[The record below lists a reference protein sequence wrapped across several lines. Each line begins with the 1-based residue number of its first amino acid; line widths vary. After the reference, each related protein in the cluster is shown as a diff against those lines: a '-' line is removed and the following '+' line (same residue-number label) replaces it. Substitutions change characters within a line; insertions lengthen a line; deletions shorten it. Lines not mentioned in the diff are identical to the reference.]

1 MINVKV
7 PKDIRKF
14 KGRFYGLTVREIVC
28 CVLGCAVSIPTYMF
42 GRNYIREDELEWV
55 ILLIIIPFGLIGFF
69 SKNGLP
75 FEKYIIA
82 ILKHQLIFPQRT
94 LYKSKNFFHEMQK
107 AEEYEEMKSIDK
119 KKLKNYKKKATL
131 ERAYLMELSEKNGR
145 DIEFEQL
152 EELLTVKKPTSNN
165 NKNKKNDNEKEKKQK
180 KKSKAQLVYEEVE
193 EKKKL
198 TPNYVP
204 TKKEG
209 KMIALYMKEREKNYN
224 TEMRKARK
232 KVSSKNKMME
242 KRKSAKT
249 YIPKSTQ
256 DDLPY
261 IADYEEGLFEVA
273 ENQYSKCYELM
284 DINYANA
291 DDDKAIAIFCKYAE
305 FLSYFSE
312 DMLIGITVDNSTVS
326 LSEQEKKI
334 CYELTGDSYDMHR
347 NEYNNI
353 IKQQLAKS
361 NKNID
366 KKKYITVTIESES
379 PYEALLKFHKIDT
392 NVKNNIKKIGSKAR
406 VLSTDERLAML
417 HDKMRKGKEGQF
429 NIDYNFLKE
438 QGLSSKDYVAPSS
451 FWFKNKNYFMIEDTF
466 YRAMYINNLPAKL
479 GDELVKD
486 LTDHDFPV
494 TVTLQVRP
502 VNQGK
507 ALNMIKKKLTTIKAN
522 VMEAQKKAVKN
533 GYSPNIINHDLMHN
547 QKEGED
553 LLSDMM
559 DKDQKMFYVS
569 ILVLVGGET
578 LDELDNNAKALIGDT
593 NRYTCELQTLDYQ
606 QRDGFQCTVPMGVPV
621 DNKIYVERALT
632 TESTAVFMPFTTQEL
647 FDTNGYYYGINAV
660 SRKLIMCD
668 RTKMKTPSGF
678 VLGSS
683 GSGKSF
689 ACKRTMLNVILAD
702 NKTELLV
709 IDPEN
714 EYSDFIRVF
723 GGTVIKLTT
732 SSDCYINPMDM
743 DENYGLDD
751 DDDPLNTPMSVK
763 KDKALKKKTEYLM
776 SIIQCMMK
784 DDNGMVLIKPQQKS
798 IVDRCVKRTYQE
810 YLAHNFD
817 ETYIP
822 TLLNLQDELD
832 KEKATDDGREVAEA
846 VEYFTRGSMNL
857 FSHKTNVNINN
868 RIVSF
873 NIRDLGKELKE
884 LALLFVMD
892 FIWNRMIANFQ
903 LKLRTY
909 CFVDE
914 IHVLFTNNYSEDYV
928 QQLYKRGR
936 KYGLV
941 ITGITQDISELLKSD
956 KAKTMLTNSDFVLML
971 NQKGENIG
979 SLSKMFNI
987 SPREQEYI
995 SNANEGCG
1003 LIYAEKVIIPFEDK
1017 FPSDS
1022 YLYAL
1027 MSTKFGE
1034 EDEIDINEFISQLQ
1048 ELQNEKEKEQKLQVT
1063 A

>member
-1 MINVKV
+1 MINVRV

-14 KGRFYGLTVREIVC
+14 KGRFYGFTVREIVC
-28 CVLGCAVSIPTYMF
+28 IVLAIAICVPTYIF
-42 GRNYIREDELEWV
+42 GRNYVKEDELEWA
-55 ILLIIIPFGLIGFF
+55 ILFIAAPFAFIGFY

-94 LYKSKNFFHEMQK
+94 LYKTKNFFHEMQK
-107 AEEYEEMKSIDK
+107 EEEYEEMKGIDK
-119 KKLKNYKKKATL
+119 KKMKKYREKATL

-165 NKNKKNDNEKEKKQK
+165 NKNKKNDEKKEKQK

-193 EKKKL
+193 EKKRL

-232 KVSSKNKMME
+232 KVSSKNKMMG
-242 KRKSAKT
+242 KRKVAKT

-261 IADYEEGLFEVA
+261 IADYEEGLFEVG

-312 DMLIGITVDNSTVS
+312 DMLVGITVDNSTIS
-326 LSEQEKKI
+326 LSEQEEKI
-334 CYELTGDSYDMHR
+334 CYPLTGDNYDMHR
-347 NEYNNI
+347 EEYNKI
-353 IKQQLAKS
+353 LKKQLSQS
-361 NKNID
+361 NKNVD
-366 KKKYITVTIESES
+366 KKKYVTVTIESDS
-379 PYEALLKFHKIDT
+379 PYEALLKFHKIDS
-392 NVKNNIKKIGSKAR
+392 NVKDNIKKIGSRVK

-429 NIDYNFLKE
+429 NVNYNFLKE

-451 FWFKNKNYFMIEDTF
+451 FWFKNKNYFMIEDTY
-466 YRAMYINNLPAKL
+466 YRSMYINNLPAKL

-494 TVTLQVRP
+494 TVTLQIKP
-502 VNQGK
+502 ANQGK
-507 ALNMIKKKLTTIKAN
+507 ALNMIKKKLATIDMN
-522 VMEAQKKAVKN
+522 IMEAQKKAVKN
-533 GYSPNIINHDLMHN
+533 GYSPNIVNHDLLHN
-547 QKEGED
+547 KKEGEK

-578 LDELDNNAKALIGDT
+578 LEELNSNVKAVYGDA
-593 NRYTCELQTLDYQ
+593 NKYTCQLQTLDYQ
-606 QRDGFQCTVPMGVPV
+606 QREGFQCTLPMGVPAN
-621 DNKIYVERALT
+621 NKIYVERALT

-647 FDTNGYYYGINAV
+647 FDTNGHYIGINAV

-678 VLGSS
+678 VLGSA

-702 NKTELLV
+702 DKTELLV

-723 GGTVIKLTT
+723 GGTVIKFSTN
-732 SSDCYINPMDM
+732 SNCHINPMDM
-743 DENYGLDD
+743 DENYGLEDE
-751 DDDPLNTPMSVK
+751 DDPLTIPMEVK
-763 KDKALKKKTEYLM
+763 KDKALRKKTEYIM
-776 SIIQCMMK
+776 SIVQCMMK
-784 DDNGMVLIKPQQKS
+784 DDNGMILIKPQQKS
-798 IVDRCVKRTYQE
+798 IIDRCVKRTYEE

-817 ETYIP
+817 ENYVP
-822 TLLNLQDELD
+822 TLLNFQDELD
-832 KEKATDDGREVAEA
+832 KEKETEDGREIAEA
-846 VEYFTRGSMNL
+846 IEYYTRGSMNL

-884 LALLFVMD
+884 LSLLFVMD

-914 IHVLFTNNYSEDYV
+914 IHVLFKNNYSEDYI

-941 ITGITQDISELLKSD
+941 ITGITQDISDLLKSD

-971 NQKGENIG
+971 NQKGENLE
-979 SLSKMFNI
+979 SLSDMFKI

-1003 LIYAEKVIIPFEDK
+1003 LLYAEKVIIPFEDK
-1017 FPSDS
+1017 FPNDS
-1022 YLYAL
+1022 YLYTL

-1034 EDEIDINEFISQLQ
+1034 DDEIDVNELIHQLQ
-1048 ELQNEKEKEQKLQVT
+1048 EKQREREKEQLQS